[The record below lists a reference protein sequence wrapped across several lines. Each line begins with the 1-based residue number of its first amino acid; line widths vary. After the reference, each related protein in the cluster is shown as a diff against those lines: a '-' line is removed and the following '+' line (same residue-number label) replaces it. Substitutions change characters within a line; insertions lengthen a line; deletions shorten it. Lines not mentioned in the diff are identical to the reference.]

1 MSDSPDAFVYN
12 AKLKRIIDGDGF
24 VLSEIDLGFNI
35 KLANQS
41 VRAYGIDTPESRV
54 NTKRQPERTAE
65 KALGLKAKKRLGE
78 LLTGDIKIKSLGR
91 GKYGRLLG
99 IPYDCN
105 GNNICEILIKEGLA
119 VPYFGGTKKAK
130 VREDGTWG
138 E

>member
-1 MSDSPDAFVYN
+1 MSEAPDAFVYN
-12 AKLKRIIDGDGF
+12 AKLERIIDGDGF
-24 VLSEIDLGFNI
+24 VLSEIDLGFKV

-65 KALGLKAKKRLGE
+65 KALGLQAKKRLGE

-91 GKYGRLLG
+91 GKYGRLLA
-99 IPYDCN
+99 IPYDSE
-105 GNNICEILIKEGLA
+105 GNDVCAKLIEEGLA

-130 VREDGTWG
+130 VRKDGTWG

>member
-1 MSDSPDAFVYN
+1 MSENPDAFVYN

-35 KLANQS
+35 KLTNQS
-41 VRAYGIDTPESRV
+41 VRVYGIDCPESRV
-54 NTKRQPERTAE
+54 NTKRQPERIAE

-78 LLTGDIKIKSLGR
+78 LLTGDIKIKSLGK

-119 VPYFGGTKKAK
+119 APYFGGTKKAK
-130 VREDGTWG
+130 VRKDGTWG

>member
-1 MSDSPDAFVYN
+1 MNEAPDAFVYN
-12 AKLKRIIDGDGF
+12 AKLERIIDGDGF
-24 VLSEIDLGFNI
+24 VLSEIDLGFKV

-65 KALGLKAKKRLGE
+65 KALGLQAKKRLGE
-78 LLTGDIKIKSLGR
+78 LLTGDIRIKSLGR
-91 GKYGRLLG
+91 GKYGRLLA
-99 IPYDCN
+99 IPYDSE
-105 GNNICEILIKEGLA
+105 GNDVCAKLIEEGLA

-130 VREDGTWG
+130 VRDDGTWG